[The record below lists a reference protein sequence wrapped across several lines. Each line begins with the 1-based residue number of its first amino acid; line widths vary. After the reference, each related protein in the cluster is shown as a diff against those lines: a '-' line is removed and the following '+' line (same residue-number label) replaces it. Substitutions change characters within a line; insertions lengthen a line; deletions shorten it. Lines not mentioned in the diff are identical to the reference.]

1 MALLAG
7 SQRVEEARKRREL
20 PVRVESRT
28 DVAADVAAE
37 TRGGEAQLIPA
48 RAKRYRLVH
57 FWATTCPPCRKEL
70 PTLVDMARRNHD
82 RLDVWA
88 IATDPEWTSVDR
100 FLGGSVPSIIVR
112 DRNGSASGAYGV
124 TTLPDSYLI
133 DPEGNVRAR
142 FSGPQNWTSREM
154 DTILDRFILRT

>member
-1 MALLAG
+1 V
-7 SQRVEEARKRREL
+7 SRRVDEERERRKL
-20 PVRVESRT
+20 PVRVEART
-28 DVAADVAAE
+28 DVAADVSVE
-37 TRGGEAQLIPA
+37 TRAGEVQLIPA

-70 PTLVDMARRNHD
+70 PTLVDMARRNRD

-88 IATDPEWTSVDR
+88 ISTDSEWVSVDR
-100 FLGGSVPSIIVR
+100 FLNGSVPSIIVR
-112 DRNGSASGAYGV
+112 DRDGSASSAYGV

-154 DTILDRFILRT
+154 DTILDRFILQT